1 MQTTDI
7 HRDDNSQPPEVARY
21 AAPAHR
27 AAMAV
32 LFFPLWVLGGQIVLA
47 QTGLYKCTDG
57 SSITYSSSSCEKIGL
72 KPGGE
77 VRDRLTV
84 VPGAQPA
91 PKSTQPPQKGSAEEE
106 EQRARKAAAT
116 VQPINPLIQKLL
128 K

>member
-1 MQTTDI
+1 MQTTEN
-7 HRDDNSQPPEVARY
+7 HRDENCKPPEVARQ
-21 AAPAHR
+21 AEPAFR
-27 AAMAV
+27 AAMAT
-32 LFFPLWVLGGQIVLA
+32 LFFPLLVLGSQFVLA

-57 SSITYSSSSCEKIGL
+57 KSITYSSSSCEKIGL

-91 PKSTQPPQKGSAEEE
+91 SKSSQPQQKANTEDE
-106 EQRARKAAAT
+106 EQRARKAAST